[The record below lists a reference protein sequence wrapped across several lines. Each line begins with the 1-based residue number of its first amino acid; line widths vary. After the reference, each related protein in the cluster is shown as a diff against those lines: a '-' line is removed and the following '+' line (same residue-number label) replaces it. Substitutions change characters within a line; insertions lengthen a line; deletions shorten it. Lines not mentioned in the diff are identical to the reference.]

1 MTCVISLAA
10 PQSIRPFRRAFAM
23 LVILFHIHLIGWH
36 VSRTMRTQMSLHS
49 DNTNYSGIFAASVP
63 ACNCRLWLF
72 THPIVGTLSHEDS
85 ELGLLV
91 PYCSPKEIGRGKN
104 PDTSVSFSRLHLNYV
119 LATFSF
125 LEWACYTLVCN
136 EIYYPSVLSPFWTVF
151 YITLSS
157 SFIGNFLM

>member
-1 MTCVISLAA
+1 MTCVISSPA

-23 LVILFHIHLIGWH
+23 LVILFHIHLIAWH

-72 THPIVGTLSHEDS
+72 TRPTVNTSHEDS

-104 PDTSVSFSRLHLNYV
+104 PGTSVSFSMLHLNYV
-119 LATFSF
+119 FGNISFSGM
-125 LEWACYTLVCN
+125 
-136 EIYYPSVLSPFWTVF
+136 SVLHFKVQWNLLSVCSYTFLNSLLHYFVF
-151 YITLSS
+151 KICRK
-157 SFIGNFLM
+157 FL

>member
-1 MTCVISLAA
+1 MTCVIFSAV
-10 PQSIRPFRRAFAM
+10 PQSVRPFRRAFAM
-23 LVILFHIHLIGWH
+23 LVILFHIHLIAWH
-36 VSRTMRTQMSLHS
+36 VWRTMRTQMSLHS

-72 THPIVGTLSHEDS
+72 TRPTVNTSHEDS

-104 PDTSVSFSRLHLNYV
+104 PDTSVSFSMLHLNYV
-119 LATFSF
+119 LATFPV

-136 EIYYPSVLSPFWTVF
+136 EIYYLSVLSLFWTVF

-157 SFIGNFLM
+157 SLRGNFFM